1 MSSSVIEREVEV
13 RDSLGLHARPAAKF
27 AERAALF
34 VSDISVSKGPRS
46 ADAKSILLVLTL
58 DLRQGDRVTL
68 RAEGPD
74 ALRAVQDLADLMQG
88 R

>member
-13 RDSLGLHARPAAKF
+13 RDPLGLHARPAAEF

-58 DLRQGDRVTL
+58 DLRQGDHVTL

-74 ALRAVQDLADLMQG
+74 ALRVVQDLADLMQG